1 MQFKRHNQIGSWKR
15 IQNFHL
21 MFKWSNFSES
31 LLVRSVYLITIPIV
45 LVQIIGIVIFFELHW
60 DLVLKR
66 SAQSISNEIK
76 ILEMHKDSPSLNN
89 YVNTLQIIRT
99 DNIDISEAEV
109 VSNWIFRKR
118 IKNSLNQI
126 SGDFEVLQNQNHFIF
141 FDKKKLEYFY
151 LVPKKRVETKTVAGF
166 FLWTIAVSIILSLIS
181 YLFIKKQIQPLKR
194 LGIITRSFG
203 RGIETPNLK
212 PTGSS
217 EVRGLIKDFNNMHN
231 NINSTLDNQRNML
244 AGISHDLKTPLTR
257 INLMIDEINNETL
270 RNSISQNISDMN
282 IMLNHY
288 LDFIKNEKN
297 ENLDEINTSNFI
309 SNIAQ
314 NYQKLEVLVNNENK
328 IFIRKNQIT
337 RAVMNIL
344 DNADKFAEKIFI
356 SSNLINNKWEIDI
369 EDNGPGTTLSQEELI
384 RPFVKGSDQLNQ
396 GTGLGLSIVQ
406 KLIKLNNGELN
417 FQKSSHG
424 GLKVTV
430 ILQI

>member
-1 MQFKRHNQIGSWKR
+1 MQFKRYNQISSWKR

-31 LLVRSVYLITIPIV
+31 LLVRSVYLITVPIV

-76 ILEMHKDSPSLNN
+76 ILEMQKDSSSINN
-89 YVNTLQIIRT
+89 YANTLQIIRT
-99 DNIDISEAEV
+99 DNLDISEAEEV
-109 VSNWIFRKR
+109 TNWIFRKR

-424 GLKVTV
+424 GLKVSV

>member
-1 MQFKRHNQIGSWKR
+1 M
-15 IQNFHL
+15 L
-21 MFKWSNFSES
+21 KWNNFSES

-76 ILEMHKDSPSLNN
+76 ILEMHKDSPSIDN
-89 YVNTLQIIRT
+89 YANTLQIIRT
-99 DNIDISEAEV
+99 DKFNINDSEQ
-109 VSNWIFRKR
+109 VSNWIFKKR
-118 IKNSLNQI
+118 MKYSLGQI
-126 SGDFEVLQNQNHFIF
+126 SGNFEVLQNKTHFIF
-141 FDKKKLEYFY
+141 FDKKKSEYFY
-151 LVPKKRVETKTVAGF
+151 LVPKKRVETKTVGGF

-203 RGIETPNLK
+203 RGIVTPNLK

-257 INLMIDEINNETL
+257 INLMIEEVNNEKL
-270 RNSISQNISDMN
+270 KNSISQNISEMN

-297 ENLDEINTSNFI
+297 ENLDEIDTSNFI
-309 SNIAQ
+309 SNLAQ
-314 NYQKLEVLVNNENK
+314 NYAKLEVLSNDSNQ
-328 IFIRKNQIT
+328 ILIRQNQIT
-337 RAVMNIL
+337 RAIMNIL
-344 DNADKFAEKIFI
+344 DNADKFAERIFI
-356 SSNLINNKWEIDI
+356 SSNFLDNKWKIEI
-369 EDNGPGTTLSQEELI
+369 EDNGPGTNLSQEELI

-424 GLKVTV
+424 GLKVTI

>member
-1 MQFKRHNQIGSWKR
+1 
-15 IQNFHL
+15 
-21 MFKWSNFSES
+21 MFKWKNFSES

-45 LVQIIGIVIFFELHW
+45 LVQIIGIIIFFELHW

-76 ILEMHKDSPSLNN
+76 ILEMKKDSPSINN
-89 YVNTLQIIRT
+89 YANTLQIIRT
-99 DNIDISEAEV
+99 DNLDFSKTEE
-109 VSNWIFRKR
+109 VSNWIFKKR
-118 IKNSLNQI
+118 MKNSLNQL
-126 SGDFEVLQNQNHFIF
+126 SGNFEVLQNQTHFIF
-141 FDKKKLEYFY
+141 FDKKKLEFFY
-151 LVPKKRVETKTVAGF
+151 LVPKKRVETKTVGGF

-257 INLMIDEINNETL
+257 INLMIEEINNETL
-270 RNSISQNISDMN
+270 KNSISQNISEMN

-297 ENLDEINTSNFI
+297 ENLDEINTSDFI
-309 SNIAQ
+309 SNLTQ
-314 NYQKLEVLVNNENK
+314 NYPKLQILNNNSNQ

-337 RAVMNIL
+337 RAIMNIL

-356 SSNLINNKWEIDI
+356 SSNISNNSWKIEI
-369 EDNGPGTTLSQEELI
+369 EDNGPGTNLSQEQMI

-417 FQKSSHG
+417 FKKSSHG

>member
-1 MQFKRHNQIGSWKR
+1 
-15 IQNFHL
+15 
-21 MFKWSNFSES
+21 MFKWKNFSES

-45 LVQIIGIVIFFELHW
+45 LVQIIGIIIFFELHW

-76 ILEMHKDSPSLNN
+76 ILEMKKDSPSINN
-89 YVNTLQIIRT
+89 YANTLQIIRT
-99 DNIDISEAEV
+99 DTLDFTKTEE
-109 VSNWIFRKR
+109 VSNWIFKKR
-118 IKNSLNQI
+118 MKNSLNQL
-126 SGDFEVLQNQNHFIF
+126 SGNFEVLQNQTHFIF
-141 FDKKKLEYFY
+141 FDKKKLEFFY
-151 LVPKKRVETKTVAGF
+151 LVPKKRVETKTVGGF

-257 INLMIDEINNETL
+257 INLMIEEINSETL
-270 RNSISQNISDMN
+270 KNSISQNISEMN

-297 ENLDEINTSNFI
+297 ENLDEINTSDFI
-309 SNIAQ
+309 SNLTQ
-314 NYQKLEVLVNNENK
+314 NYSKLQILINNSNQ

-337 RAVMNIL
+337 RAIMNIL
-344 DNADKFAEKIFI
+344 DNADKFAEKIYL
-356 SSNLINNKWEIDI
+356 SSKILNNTWKIEI
-369 EDNGPGTTLSQEELI
+369 EDNGPGTNLSQEQLI

>member
-1 MQFKRHNQIGSWKR
+1 MSG
-15 IQNFHL
+15 
-21 MFKWSNFSES
+21 S
-31 LLVRSVYLITIPIV
+31 LLARSVYLITVPI
-45 LVQIIGIVIFFELHW
+45 LLIQIIGVIIFFELHW

-76 ILEMHKDSPSLNN
+76 ILEMNKDSSSIDN
-89 YVNTLQIIRT
+89 YANTLQIIRV
-99 DNIDISEAEV
+99 NNFEV
-109 VSNWIFRKR
+109 DRANEISNWIFKRR
-118 IKNSLNQI
+118 IKQFLGQI
-126 SGDFEVLQNQNHFIF
+126 SNDFKVLQNDTYFIF
-141 FDKKKLEYFY
+141 FNQNKTDYFY
-151 LVPKKRVETKTVAGF
+151 LIPRKRVETKTVGGF
-166 FLWTIAVSIILSLIS
+166 FLWTVAVSIILSLIS
-181 YLFIKKQIQPLKR
+181 YFFIKKQIQPLKR

-257 INLMIDEINNETL
+257 INLMIEEIDNKTL
-270 RNSISQNISDMN
+270 KNSISQNISEMN

-297 ENLDEINTSNFI
+297 ENLDEVNTSNFI
-309 SNIAQ
+309 TNFTQ
-314 NYQKLEVLVNNENK
+314 NYPKLQILDNNSNQ
-328 IFIRKNQIT
+328 IFIKKNQIK
-337 RAVMNIL
+337 RAIINIL

-356 SSNLINNKWEIDI
+356 SSNFLNNKWIIDI
-369 EDNGPGTTLSQEELI
+369 EDNGPGTTLSQEQLI
-384 RPFVKGSDQLNQ
+384 RPFVKGSDKLNQ

-417 FQKSSHG
+417 FQKSSYG

-430 ILQI
+430 SLQI

>member
-1 MQFKRHNQIGSWKR
+1 MKINWR
-15 IQNFHL
+15 
-21 MFKWSNFSES
+21 NFSGS
-31 LLVRSVYLITIPIV
+31 LLARSVYLITIPIV
-45 LVQIIGIVIFFELHW
+45 LIQIIGIIIFFELHW

-66 SAQSISNEIK
+66 SAQSIANEIK
-76 ILEMHKDSPSLNN
+76 ILEMNKNSSAIDN
-89 YVNTLQIIRT
+89 YANTLQIIR
-99 DNIDISEAEV
+99 IDQFEIDKAEEISNV
-109 VSNWIFRKR
+109 IFKRR
-118 IKNSLNQI
+118 IKGYLTQI
-126 SGDFEVLQNQNHFIF
+126 SNDFNILQNNDYFIF
-141 FDKKKLEYFY
+141 FNQTNTDFY
-151 LVPKKRVETKTVAGF
+151 YLIPRKRVETNTVGGF
-166 FLWTIAVSIILSLIS
+166 FLWTIAISIILSLIS
-181 YLFIKKQIQPLKR
+181 YFFIKKQIQPLKR

-217 EVRGLIKDFNNMHN
+217 ELRDLIKDFNNMHN

-257 INLMIDEINNETL
+257 INLMIEEINNETL
-270 RNSISQNISDMN
+270 KNSISQNISEMN

-297 ENLDEINTSNFI
+297 ENLDEINTSSFI
-309 SNIAQ
+309 SNLAK
-314 NYQKLEVLVNNENK
+314 NYVKLQILDNNESK
-328 IFIRKNQIT
+328 ILIRKNQIT
-337 RAVMNIL
+337 RAIMNIL

-356 SSNLINNKWEIDI
+356 SSCIENNKWKIEI
-369 EDNGPGTTLSQEELI
+369 EDNGPGTNLSQEQLI

>member
-1 MQFKRHNQIGSWKR
+1 
-15 IQNFHL
+15 
-21 MFKWSNFSES
+21 MFKWKNFSES

-45 LVQIIGIVIFFELHW
+45 LVQIIGIIIFFELHW

-76 ILEMHKDSPSLNN
+76 ILEMKKDSPSINN
-89 YVNTLQIIRT
+89 YANTLQIIRA
-99 DNIDISEAEV
+99 DNLDFSKTEEI
-109 VSNWIFRKR
+109 SNWIFKKR
-118 IKNSLNQI
+118 MKNSLNQL
-126 SGDFEVLQNQNHFIF
+126 SGNFEVLQNQTHFIF
-141 FDKKKLEYFY
+141 FDKKKLEFFY
-151 LVPKKRVETKTVAGF
+151 LVPKKRVETKTVGGF

-257 INLMIDEINNETL
+257 INLMIEEINNETL
-270 RNSISQNISDMN
+270 KNSISQNISEMN

-297 ENLDEINTSNFI
+297 ENLDEINTSDFI
-309 SNIAQ
+309 SNLTQ
-314 NYQKLEVLVNNENK
+314 NYPKLQILNNNSNQ

-337 RAVMNIL
+337 RAIMNIL

-356 SSNLINNKWEIDI
+356 SSNILNNTWKIEI
-369 EDNGPGTTLSQEELI
+369 EDNGPGTNLSQEQLI

>member
-1 MQFKRHNQIGSWKR
+1 M
-15 IQNFHL
+15 L
-21 MFKWSNFSES
+21 KWANLSES

-45 LVQIIGIVIFFELHW
+45 LVQIIGIIIFFELHW

-76 ILEMHKDSPSLNN
+76 ILEMQKDSPSLNN
-89 YVNTLQIIRT
+89 YANTLQIIRT
-99 DNIDISEAEV
+99 DKFDLSETED
-109 VSNWIFRKR
+109 VSNLIFKKR
-118 IKNSLNQI
+118 MMNSLGQI
-126 SGDFEVLQNQNHFIF
+126 SSNFTVVQNKKFFIF
-141 FDKKKLEYFY
+141 FDQLNTYYYY
-151 LVPKKRVETKTVAGF
+151 LIPKKRVETNTVGGF
-166 FLWTIAVSIILSLIS
+166 FLWTIAISVILSIIS

-257 INLMIDEINNETL
+257 INLMIEEINNESL
-270 RNSISQNISDMN
+270 RSSISQNISEMN
-282 IMLNHY
+282 VMLNHY
-288 LDFIKNEKN
+288 LDFIKSEKN
-297 ENLDEINTSNFI
+297 ENLDEINTANFI
-309 SNIAQ
+309 TRIGKNYKKLNI
-314 NYQKLEVLVNNENK
+314 LNNHECQ

-337 RAVMNIL
+337 RAIMNIL
-344 DNADKFAEKIFI
+344 DNADKFADNIFI
-356 SSNLINNKWEIDI
+356 SSNYLNNKWIIEI
-369 EDNGPGTTLSQEELI
+369 EDNGPGTTLTQEQLI
-384 RPFVKGSDQLNQ
+384 RPFIKGSDQLNQ

-417 FQKSSHG
+417 FQKSSYG

-430 ILQI
+430 ILQV

>member
-1 MQFKRHNQIGSWKR
+1 
-15 IQNFHL
+15 
-21 MFKWSNFSES
+21 MFKWNNFSES
-31 LLVRSVYLITIPIV
+31 LLARSVYLITIPIV
-45 LVQIIGIVIFFELHW
+45 LVQIVGIVIFFELHW

-66 SAQSISNEIK
+66 SDQSISNEIK
-76 ILEMHKDSPSLNN
+76 ILEMKKDSPSINN
-89 YVNTLQIIRT
+89 YANTLQIIRT
-99 DNIDISEAEV
+99 DNLDFSKTEE
-109 VSNWIFRKR
+109 VSNWIFKKR
-118 IKNSLNQI
+118 MKNSLNQL
-126 SGDFEVLQNQNHFIF
+126 SGNFEVLQNQTHFIF
-141 FDKKKLEYFY
+141 FDKKKLEFFY
-151 LVPKKRVETKTVAGF
+151 LVPKKRVETKTVGGF

-257 INLMIDEINNETL
+257 INLMIEEINSETL
-270 RNSISQNISDMN
+270 KNSISQNISEMN

-297 ENLDEINTSNFI
+297 ENLDEINTSDFI
-309 SNIAQ
+309 SNLTQ
-314 NYQKLEVLVNNENK
+314 NYPKLQILINNSNQ

-337 RAVMNIL
+337 RAIMNIL

-356 SSNLINNKWEIDI
+356 SSNIFNNNWKIEI
-369 EDNGPGTTLSQEELI
+369 EDNGPGTNLSQEQLI

>member
-1 MQFKRHNQIGSWKR
+1 
-15 IQNFHL
+15 
-21 MFKWSNFSES
+21 MFKWKNFSES

-45 LVQIIGIVIFFELHW
+45 LVQIIGIIIFFELHW

-76 ILEMHKDSPSLNN
+76 ILEMKKDSPSINN
-89 YVNTLQIIRT
+89 YANTLQIIRT
-99 DNIDISEAEV
+99 DNFDLSNNEE
-109 VSNWIFRKR
+109 VSNWIFKKR
-118 IKNSLNQI
+118 MKNSLNQL
-126 SGDFEVLQNQNHFIF
+126 SGNFEVLQNQTHFIF
-141 FDKKKLEYFY
+141 FDKKKLEFFY
-151 LVPKKRVETKTVAGF
+151 LVPKKRVETKTVGGF

-257 INLMIDEINNETL
+257 INLMIEEINSETL
-270 RNSISQNISDMN
+270 KNSISQNISEMN

-297 ENLDEINTSNFI
+297 ENLDEINTSDFI
-309 SNIAQ
+309 SNLTQ
-314 NYQKLEVLVNNENK
+314 NYPKLEILISNSNQ

-337 RAVMNIL
+337 RAIMNIL
-344 DNADKFAEKIFI
+344 DNANKFAEKIFI
-356 SSNLINNKWEIDI
+356 SSNIFNNNWKIEI
-369 EDNGPGTTLSQEELI
+369 EDNGPGTNLSQEQLI

>member
-1 MQFKRHNQIGSWKR
+1 
-15 IQNFHL
+15 
-21 MFKWSNFSES
+21 MFKWKNFSES

-45 LVQIIGIVIFFELHW
+45 LVQIIGIIIFFELHW

-76 ILEMHKDSPSLNN
+76 ILEMKKDSPSINN
-89 YVNTLQIIRT
+89 YANTLQIIRT
-99 DNIDISEAEV
+99 DNLDFSKTEE
-109 VSNWIFRKR
+109 VSNWIFKKR
-118 IKNSLNQI
+118 MKNSLNQL
-126 SGDFEVLQNQNHFIF
+126 SGNFEVLQNQTHFIF
-141 FDKKKLEYFY
+141 FDKKKLEFFY
-151 LVPKKRVETKTVAGF
+151 LVPKKRVETKTVGGF

-257 INLMIDEINNETL
+257 INLMIEEINNKNL
-270 RNSISQNISDMN
+270 KNSISQNISEMN
-282 IMLNHY
+282 VMLNHY

-309 SNIAQ
+309 SNLAQ
-314 NYQKLEVLVNNENK
+314 NYRKLEVLSNVEK
-328 IFIRKNQIT
+328 QIFIRKNQIT
-337 RAVMNIL
+337 RAIMNII

-356 SSNLINNKWEIDI
+356 SSNILNNNWKIEI
-369 EDNGPGTTLSQEELI
+369 EDNGPGTNLSQEQLI

>member
-1 MQFKRHNQIGSWKR
+1 
-15 IQNFHL
+15 
-21 MFKWSNFSES
+21 MFKWNNFSES

-76 ILEMHKDSPSLNN
+76 ILEMQKNSSSLNN
-89 YVNTLQIIRT
+89 YANTLQIIRT
-99 DNIDISEAEV
+99 DNLDISKAEEV
-109 VSNWIFRKR
+109 KNWIFKKR
-118 IKNSLNQI
+118 MKSSLSQI
-126 SGDFEVLQNQNHFIF
+126 SGNFEVLQNESYFIF
-141 FDKKKLEYFY
+141 FDKKELEYFY
-151 LVPKKRVETKTVAGF
+151 LIPRKRVETKTVSGF
-166 FLWTIAVSIILSLIS
+166 FLWTIAISIILSLIS
-181 YLFIKKQIQPLKR
+181 YLFIKRQIQPLKR

-257 INLMIDEINNETL
+257 INLMIEEINNETL
-270 RNSISQNISDMN
+270 RDSISQNISEMN

-297 ENLDEINTSNFI
+297 ENLDEISTSDFI

-314 NYQKLEVLVNNENK
+314 NYDKLEILVNHESK

-337 RAVMNIL
+337 RAIMNIL
-344 DNADKFAEKIFI
+344 DNANKFAKKIFI
-356 SSNLINNKWEIDI
+356 NSNFSNNKWEIEI
-369 EDNGPGTTLSQEELI
+369 EDNGPGTTLSQEQMI

-417 FQKSSHG
+417 FKKSSHG

>member
-1 MQFKRHNQIGSWKR
+1 
-15 IQNFHL
+15 
-21 MFKWSNFSES
+21 MFKWKNFSES

-45 LVQIIGIVIFFELHW
+45 LVQIIGIIIFFELHW

-76 ILEMHKDSPSLNN
+76 ILEMKKDSPSINN
-89 YVNTLQIIRT
+89 YANTLQIIRT
-99 DNIDISEAEV
+99 DNLDFSKTEE
-109 VSNWIFRKR
+109 VSNWIFKKR
-118 IKNSLNQI
+118 MKNSLNQL
-126 SGDFEVLQNQNHFIF
+126 SGNFEVLQNQTHFIF
-141 FDKKKLEYFY
+141 FDKKKLEFFY
-151 LVPKKRVETKTVAGF
+151 LVPKKRVETKTVGGF

-257 INLMIDEINNETL
+257 INLMIEEINSETL
-270 RNSISQNISDMN
+270 KNSISQNISEMN

-297 ENLDEINTSNFI
+297 ENLDEINTSDFI
-309 SNIAQ
+309 SNLTQ
-314 NYQKLEVLVNNENK
+314 NYPKLQILNNNSNQ

-337 RAVMNIL
+337 RAIMNIL

-356 SSNLINNKWEIDI
+356 SSNIFNNNWKIEI
-369 EDNGPGTTLSQEELI
+369 EDNGPGTNLSQEQLI

>member
-1 MQFKRHNQIGSWKR
+1 
-15 IQNFHL
+15 

-76 ILEMHKDSPSLNN
+76 ILEMQKDSSSINN
-89 YVNTLQIIRT
+89 YANTLQIIRT
-99 DNIDISEAEV
+99 DNLDISEAEEV
-109 VSNWIFRKR
+109 TKWIFRKR

-314 NYQKLEVLVNNENK
+314 NYQKLEVLVNNESK

-337 RAVMNIL
+337 RAFMNIL

-424 GLKVTV
+424 GLKVSV

>member
-1 MQFKRHNQIGSWKR
+1 
-15 IQNFHL
+15 
-21 MFKWSNFSES
+21 MFKWKNFSES

-45 LVQIIGIVIFFELHW
+45 LVQIIGIIIFFELHW

-76 ILEMHKDSPSLNN
+76 ILEMKKDSPSINN
-89 YVNTLQIIRT
+89 YANTLQIIRT
-99 DNIDISEAEV
+99 DNIDFSKTEE
-109 VSNWIFRKR
+109 VSNWIFKKR
-118 IKNSLNQI
+118 MKNSLNQL
-126 SGDFEVLQNQNHFIF
+126 SGNFEVLQNQTHFIF
-141 FDKKKLEYFY
+141 FDKKKLEFFY
-151 LVPKKRVETKTVAGF
+151 LVPKKRVETKTVGGF

-257 INLMIDEINNETL
+257 INLMIEEIDSETL
-270 RNSISQNISDMN
+270 KNSISQNISEMN

-297 ENLDEINTSNFI
+297 ENLDEINTSDFI
-309 SNIAQ
+309 SNLTQ
-314 NYQKLEVLVNNENK
+314 NYPKLQILINNSNQ

-337 RAVMNIL
+337 RAIMNIL

-356 SSNLINNKWEIDI
+356 SSNILNNTWKIEI
-369 EDNGPGTTLSQEELI
+369 EDNGPGTNLSQEQLI

>member
-1 MQFKRHNQIGSWKR
+1 
-15 IQNFHL
+15 
-21 MFKWSNFSES
+21 MFKWKNFSES

-45 LVQIIGIVIFFELHW
+45 LVQIIGIIIFFELHW

-76 ILEMHKDSPSLNN
+76 ILEMKKDSPSINN
-89 YVNTLQIIRT
+89 YANTLQIIRT
-99 DNIDISEAEV
+99 DSLDFNKTEE
-109 VSNWIFRKR
+109 VSNWIFKKR
-118 IKNSLNQI
+118 MKNSLNQL
-126 SGDFEVLQNQNHFIF
+126 SGNFEVLQNQTHFIF
-141 FDKKKLEYFY
+141 FDKKKLEFFY
-151 LVPKKRVETKTVAGF
+151 LVPKKRVETKTVGGF

-257 INLMIDEINNETL
+257 INLMIEEINSETL
-270 RNSISQNISDMN
+270 KNSISQNISEMN

-297 ENLDEINTSNFI
+297 ENLDEINTSDFI
-309 SNIAQ
+309 SNLTQ
-314 NYQKLEVLVNNENK
+314 NYPKLQILINNSNQ

-337 RAVMNIL
+337 RAIMNIL

-356 SSNLINNKWEIDI
+356 SSNILNNTWKIEI
-369 EDNGPGTTLSQEELI
+369 EDNGPGTNLSQEQLI

>member
-1 MQFKRHNQIGSWKR
+1 
-15 IQNFHL
+15 
-21 MFKWSNFSES
+21 MFKWNNFSES

-76 ILEMHKDSPSLNN
+76 ILEMQKNSSSLNN
-89 YVNTLQIIRT
+89 YANTLQIIRT
-99 DNIDISEAEV
+99 DNLDISKAEEV
-109 VSNWIFRKR
+109 KNWIFKKR
-118 IKNSLNQI
+118 MKSSLSQI
-126 SGDFEVLQNQNHFIF
+126 SGNFEVLQNESYFIF
-141 FDKKKLEYFY
+141 YDKKELEYFY
-151 LVPKKRVETKTVAGF
+151 LIPRKRVETKTVSGF
-166 FLWTIAVSIILSLIS
+166 FLWTIAISIILSLIS
-181 YLFIKKQIQPLKR
+181 YLFIKRQIQPLKR

-257 INLMIDEINNETL
+257 INLMIEEINNETL
-270 RNSISQNISDMN
+270 RDSISQNISEMN

-297 ENLDEINTSNFI
+297 ENLDEISTSDFI

-314 NYQKLEVLVNNENK
+314 NYDKLEILVNHESK

-337 RAVMNIL
+337 RAIMNIL
-344 DNADKFAEKIFI
+344 DNANKFAKKIFI
-356 SSNLINNKWEIDI
+356 NSNFSNNKWEIEI
-369 EDNGPGTTLSQEELI
+369 EDNGPGTNLSQEQMI

>member
-1 MQFKRHNQIGSWKR
+1 
-15 IQNFHL
+15 
-21 MFKWSNFSES
+21 MFKWKNFSES

-45 LVQIIGIVIFFELHW
+45 LVQIIGIIIFFELHW

-76 ILEMHKDSPSLNN
+76 ILEMKKDSPSINN
-89 YVNTLQIIRT
+89 YANTLQIIRT
-99 DNIDISEAEV
+99 DNLDFSNTEE
-109 VSNWIFRKR
+109 VSNWIFKKR
-118 IKNSLNQI
+118 MKNSLNQL
-126 SGDFEVLQNQNHFIF
+126 SGNFEVLQNQTHFIF
-141 FDKKKLEYFY
+141 FDNKKLEFFY
-151 LVPKKRVETKTVAGF
+151 LVPKKRVETKTVGGF
-166 FLWTIAVSIILSLIS
+166 FLWTIAVSVILSLIS

-257 INLMIDEINNETL
+257 INLMIEEINSETL
-270 RNSISQNISDMN
+270 KNSISQNISEMN

-297 ENLDEINTSNFI
+297 ENLDEINTSDFI
-309 SNIAQ
+309 SNLTQ
-314 NYQKLEVLVNNENK
+314 NYPKLQILINNSNQ

-337 RAVMNIL
+337 RAIMNIL

-356 SSNLINNKWEIDI
+356 SSNILNNTWKIEI
-369 EDNGPGTTLSQEELI
+369 EDNGPGTNLSQEQLI